1 MQTARKLTK
10 HTVLIAHTAAMTLES
25 VASIAERVGET
36 PASGGGKV
44 TEIKRETDR
53 FITDN
58 QE

>member
-25 VASIAERVGET
+25 VAWIAERVGET
-36 PASGGGKV
+36 PASGGEV
-44 TEIKRETDR
+44 TEIKKETDQ
-53 FITDN
+53 FITDY